1 MLYLSQIKNKDV
13 DNTGNVEGILLYAK
27 TEDDILTEEN
37 TFNMSGNNIS
47 IRVLDLNQEWELIK
61 NKLNNIAASVF

>member
-1 MLYLSQIKNKDV
+1 M
-13 DNTGNVEGILLYAK
+13 LLYAK
-27 TEDDILTEEN
+27 TEDEILTEEN